1 MTRWST
7 ALARPIALRSGRTLR
22 TLRDAGEC
30 LAGDRFRGVTASAPL
45 AHAAELLMIAARSG
59 DPEDVAAATDQV
71 EIVLQEWR
79 LL

>member
-1 MTRWST
+1 MPWS
-7 ALARPIALRSGRTLR
+7 ARLSRPLTLKSGQTLC

-30 LAGDRFRGVTASAPL
+30 LSGDRFRGVTASAPL

-71 EIVLQEWR
+71 EIVLQAWR
-79 LL
+79 VM